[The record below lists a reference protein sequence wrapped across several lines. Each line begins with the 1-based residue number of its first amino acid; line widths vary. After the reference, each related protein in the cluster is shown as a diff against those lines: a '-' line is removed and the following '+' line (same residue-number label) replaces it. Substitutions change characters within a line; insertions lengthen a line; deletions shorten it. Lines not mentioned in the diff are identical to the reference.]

1 MELHRH
7 IGDTGH
13 ISMNVLIVDDE
24 QLARQRL
31 RHMLSGLGEQVVGEA
46 CSGEQALQ
54 QTMNSNPD
62 LVLMD
67 IRMPGMDG
75 LEAAGYI
82 NQMDNPP
89 AIIFTTAY
97 SDHALKAFQ
106 THAVDYLLKPVKR
119 DSLATA
125 IEAAKRLTRAQ
136 IQRLRNADEDVS
148 RSKICVK
155 CRGSLELVPL
165 EDIIYF
171 KADQKYVTL
180 KTDDHEYLIEESLK
194 ALEQEFNHRF
204 VRIHRNALVS
214 ENHIA
219 GLTKNDTGH
228 QCIVLSDTDDILEI
242 SRRHLP
248 SIRKKLKNLS
258 L

>member
-1 MELHRH
+1 
-7 IGDTGH
+7 
-13 ISMNVLIVDDE
+13 MNVLIVDDE

-31 RHMLSGLGEQVVGEA
+31 RHMLSGMGEHVVGEA
-46 CSGEQALQ
+46 ATGEQALQ
-54 QTMNSNPD
+54 QTQNSNPD
-62 LVLMD
+62 LVLLD

-82 NQMDNPP
+82 NQMANPP

-97 SDHALKAFQ
+97 SDHALEAFKA
-106 THAVDYLLKPVKR
+106 HAIDYLLKPIKQ
-119 DSLATA
+119 DLLANA
-125 IEAAKRLTRAQ
+125 ISAAKRLTRAQ
-136 IQRLRNADEDVS
+136 IQRIRNDDLDGA

-155 CRGSLELVPL
+155 SRGSLELVPI

-194 ALEQEFNHRF
+194 SLEQEFVHRF

-214 ENHIA
+214 ENHII
-219 GLTKNDTGH
+219 GLSKNEDGH
-228 QCIVLSDTDDILEI
+228 QCILLNDTDDSLEI

-248 SIRKKLKNLS
+248 AIRKKLKNLS
-258 L
+258 S

>member
-1 MELHRH
+1 
-7 IGDTGH
+7 
-13 ISMNVLIVDDE
+13 MNVLIVDDE

-31 RHMLSGLGEQVVGEA
+31 RHMLSGMGEHVVGEA
-46 CSGEQALQ
+46 ANGEQALR
-54 QTMNSNPD
+54 QTQNASPD
-62 LVLMD
+62 VVLLD

-82 NQMDNPP
+82 NQMENPP

-97 SDHALKAFQ
+97 TDHALKAFE
-106 THAVDYLLKPVKR
+106 THAVDYLLKPIKQDR
-119 DSLATA
+119 LASA
-125 IEAAKRLTRAQ
+125 ISAAKRLTRAQ
-136 IQRLRNADEDVS
+136 IEHLRNEETGDA

-155 CRGSLELVPL
+155 SRGSLELVAI

-194 ALEQEFNHRF
+194 ALETEFANRF

-214 ENHIA
+214 ENHIT
-219 GLTKNDTGH
+219 GLSKNDDGH
-228 QCIVLSDTDDILEI
+228 QCIVMNDTDDVLEI

-248 SIRKKLKNLS
+248 TIRKKLKNLS
-258 L
+258 G

>member
-1 MELHRH
+1 
-7 IGDTGH
+7 
-13 ISMNVLIVDDE
+13 MNVLIVDDE

-31 RHMLSGLGEQVVGEA
+31 RHMLSGMGQQVVGEA
-46 CSGEQALQ
+46 ASGEQALQ
-54 QTMNSNPD
+54 QTINSSPD
-62 LVLMD
+62 VVLMD

-97 SDHALKAFQ
+97 SDHALKAFE
-106 THAVDYLLKPVKR
+106 THAVDYLLKPIKQER
-119 DSLATA
+119 LANA
-125 IEAAKRLTRAQ
+125 ISAAKRLTRAQ
-136 IQRLRNADEDVS
+136 IQRLRIVDEGEI

-155 CRGSLELVPL
+155 CRGSLELVPI

-204 VRIHRNALVS
+204 LRIHRNALVS

-219 GLTKNDTGH
+219 GLTKNDAGH
-228 QCIVLSDTDDILEI
+228 HCVLLTDTDDLLEI